1 MRSVFALTIAAFVG
15 TSALALISCG
25 PAPKNP
31 QAPLPN
37 QVATTKP
44 TSVSSSRVSLTAL
57 TEVSHI
63 ERALKPFLVAGGLG
77 AVVDLSAS
85 TSEARELL
93 AADYDLSTCRTTKTT
108 TKAMWETRW
117 NCGLTSTNPGKKEIE
132 GVERAN
138 YDSKTMTLKYEAKFE
153 IRNYDDREARSNAHT
168 LVTTRRIT
176 ATFASGAGTTATARV
191 RMTSTGNIK
200 AGDRARAGSNWRS
213 AFEGTL
219 SRATTGVWSLAPK
232 SRIGFTG
239 SLYGLD
245 GERGTQWAAG
255 DYAFVSESAVELQ
268 GLSDPSTCTKPI
280 GNWTVSAS
288 GGGQNFDSVTQSSA
302 SGVTD
307 SAGLSLAWPTDLCD
321 QP

>member
-1 MRSVFALTIAAFVG
+1 MRSTFALTIAAFVG
-15 TSALALISCG
+15 TSALALVSCS

-44 TSVSSSRVSLTAL
+44 TSVSSARVSLTAL
-57 TEVSHI
+57 TELSHI
-63 ERALKPFLVAGGLG
+63 ERAMKPFLVAGGLS
-77 AVVDLSAS
+77 AVVDVNAS
-85 TSEARELL
+85 TDEAHALL
-93 AADYDLSTCRTTKTT
+93 ATDYDLSTCRTTKTT

-132 GVERAN
+132 GFERAD
-138 YDSKTMTLKYEAKFE
+138 YDNKTMTLKYEAKFE
-153 IRNYDDREARSNAHT
+153 IRNYDDREARANAHT
-168 LVTTRRIT
+168 LVTTRRIS
-176 ATFASGAGTTATARV
+176 ATFANGAGSTASARV
-191 RMTSTGNIK
+191 RMTSTGNLK
-200 AGDRARAGSNWRS
+200 PSDRARAGSNWRS
-213 AFEGTL
+213 VFDGTL
-219 SRATTGVWSLAPK
+219 TRAATGVWSIAPK

-239 SLYGLD
+239 ALYGLD

-255 DYAFVSESAVELQ
+255 QYAFVSESAVELR

-307 SAGLSLAWPTDLCD
+307 SSGVSLAWASDLCD